1 MRHELSHN
9 GYPHIEPLKI
19 SDEELREQ
27 IAREAQTRLHMTYDE
42 FLKAYYEGDLPDT
55 PAVNEL
61 VILLDFVEY
70 SSHV

>member
-1 MRHELSHN
+1 MQHKVSHN
-9 GYPHIEPLKI
+9 GYPHIEPLEI

-27 IAREAQTRLHMTYDE
+27 IAQEAKDRLGMTYDE
-42 FLKAYYEGDLPDT
+42 FLKAYHEGDLPDT

-70 SSHV
+70 SSRV